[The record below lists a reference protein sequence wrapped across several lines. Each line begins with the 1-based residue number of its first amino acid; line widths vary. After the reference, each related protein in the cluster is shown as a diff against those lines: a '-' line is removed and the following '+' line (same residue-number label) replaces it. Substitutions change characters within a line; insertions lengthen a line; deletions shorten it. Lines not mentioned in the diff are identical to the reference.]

1 MLDMITII
9 DYGAGNL
16 ASIRN
21 MLRSLSVESEIT
33 SDPNRIEQATKLIL
47 PGVGAFDHGM
57 ENLHNRRLIDVLN
70 RKVLTEKTP
79 ILGICLGVQLFTK
92 RSEEGTAS
100 GLGWLDA
107 ETIRFDPSLLDTND
121 RVPHMGWRDV
131 EISRSSKL
139 TKDLPTDSRFYFVH
153 SYHLRCNSPADILL
167 SARYGYSFASGVER
181 ENIFGVQFH
190 PEKSHRFGK
199 KLLANYAT
207 LN

>member
-1 MLDMITII
+1 MITII

-21 MLRSLSVESEIT
+21 MLRSLNAECEIS
-33 SDPNRIEQATKLIL
+33 SDPKKISRAQKLIL

-57 ENLHNRRLIDVLN
+57 HSLRELGLIDILSQ
-70 RKVLTEKTP
+70 KVLVEKTP

-92 RSEEGTAS
+92 RSDEGTLT
-100 GLGWLDA
+100 GLGWIDA
-107 ETIRFDPSLLDTND
+107 ETVQFDKAALTVNE

-131 EISRSSKL
+131 ELNQPSRL
-139 TKDLPTDSRFYFVH
+139 AEDLPTDSRFYFVH
-153 SYHLRCNSPADILL
+153 SYHLRCHSPSDVLF
-167 SARYGYSFASGVER
+167 SASYGYSFPSGIEK
-181 ENIFGVQFH
+181 ENIYGVQFH

-199 KLLANYAT
+199 KLLANYAA

>member
-33 SDPNRIEQATKLIL
+33 RDPNRIAQATKLIL

-57 ENLHNRRLIDVLN
+57 GSLHNRHLIDVLN

-92 RSEEGTAS
+92 RSDEGTVP

-107 ETIRFDPSLLDTND
+107 ETIRFDSSLLDIND
-121 RVPHMGWRDV
+121 RIPHMGWRDV

-139 TKDLPTDSRFYFVH
+139 TKDLPADSRFYFVH
-153 SYHLRCNSPADILL
+153 SFHLRCNSPEDILL
-167 SARYGYSFASGVER
+167 NARYGYSFASGVER

-199 KLLANYAT
+199 KLLANYAA

>member
-21 MLRSLSVESEIT
+21 MLGSLGVESEIS
-33 SDPNRIEQATKLIL
+33 SDPGKIEQATKLIL

-57 ENLHNRRLIDVLN
+57 QSLHNRHLIEVMN
-70 RKVLTEKTP
+70 RKVLEEKTP

-92 RSEEGTAS
+92 RSDEGNAS

-107 ETIRFDPSLLDTND
+107 ETIRFDPASLSADD
-121 RVPHMGWRDV
+121 RIPHMGWRDV

-139 TKDLPTDSRFYFVH
+139 TKDLPENSRFYFVH
-153 SYHLRCNSPADILL
+153 SYHLRCNSPSDILL
-167 SARYGYSFASGVER
+167 SASHGYCFTSGVEK

-199 KLLANYAT
+199 KLLANYAA

>member
-1 MLDMITII
+1 MITII

-21 MLRSLSVESEIT
+21 MLHCLHVESEIT
-33 SDPNRIEQATKLIL
+33 SDPDKIGQAQKLIL

-57 ENLHNRRLIDVLN
+57 QNLQKRNLLDVLN
-70 RKVLTEKTP
+70 QKVLTEKIP

-92 RSEEGTAS
+92 RSDEGTLP
-100 GLGWLDA
+100 GLGWIDA
-107 ETIRFDPSLLDTND
+107 ETVQFDKTALTENE

-131 EISRSSKL
+131 ELNQPSCL
-139 TKDLPTDSRFYFVH
+139 AKDLPTDSRFYFVH
-153 SYHLRCNSPADILL
+153 SYHLRCHSPSDVLF
-167 SARYGYSFASGVER
+167 SASYGYSFPSGVEKG
-181 ENIFGVQFH
+181 NIYGVQFH

-199 KLLANYAT
+199 RLLANYAV

>member
-1 MLDMITII
+1 MITII

-33 SDPNRIEQATKLIL
+33 SDPSRIAQATKLIL

-57 ENLHNRRLIDVLN
+57 GSLHNRRLIDVLN

-92 RSEEGTAS
+92 RSDEGTAP

-107 ETIRFDPSLLDTND
+107 ETIRFDPSLLSTND
-121 RVPHMGWRDV
+121 RIPHMGWRDV
-131 EISRSSKL
+131 EISRSSEL
-139 TKDLPTDSRFYFVH
+139 TRDLLTDSRFYFVH
-153 SYHLRCNSPADILL
+153 SFHLRCNSPEDILL

-199 KLLANYAT
+199 KLLANYAA